1 MFWPKGYTARVLRE
15 RYGHLARMT
24 SLWTRSFFVST
35 AGNVSSETIERYIA
49 EQKTR

>member
-1 MFWPKGYTARVLRE
+1 MFWLKGYTSRILRQ
-15 RYGHLARMT
+15 RYPHLARMT

-35 AGNVSSETIERYIA
+35 AANVSSETLERYIA